1 VKKKETRPVFLNLVA
16 MQFPLTAISSILHRV
31 SGVLIF
37 CAFLLF
43 LPLMYYSL
51 ESIESFIWTVQFLDF
66 WFIKL
71 VLWGFLVSL
80 FYHVYSGIRHLLMD
94 KGFFEESMLSG
105 NRSAQVVFIVTIATA
120 IYFGVLLW

>member
-1 VKKKETRPVFLNLVA
+1 MKKKETRPVFLNLVA